1 VIGSPGASA
10 RHDGVLT
17 AVGTD
22 IASGILAPGQVI
34 TLDDISVQHRVS
46 RSLAREVIRVLESMG
61 MVASRRRI
69 GLTIQPPQAWNVL
82 DPRLIRWCLSSPD
95 RNAQLT
101 ALAELR
107 RGFEPAAAALA
118 AGRAGTEDC
127 RELAVAV
134 SDLQMA
140 VHSADHAAYRQ
151 ADKDFHR
158 IVVSSS
164 GNPMFRALGEL
175 MTDVPHCGLSAAT
188 AALHDTVAWG
198 IRQGD
203 AASAE
208 DAMRAIVGVAVGNA
222 SLAGNG

>member
-1 VIGSPGASA
+1 MIGSPGASA

-22 IASGILAPGQVI
+22 IAAGVLAPGQVI

-69 GLTIQPPQAWNVL
+69 GLTIQPPEAWNVF
-82 DPRLIRWCLSSPD
+82 DPRLIRWCLSTPN
-95 RNAQLT
+95 RNAQLR

-107 RGFEPAAAALA
+107 HGFEPAAAALA
-118 AGRAGTEDC
+118 AGRAGAEQC
-127 RELAVAV
+127 RELAAAV

-140 VHSADHAAYRQ
+140 VRSDDHAAYRQ

-175 MTDVPHCGLSAAT
+175 MTDVPDCVLSAE
-188 AALHDTVAWG
+188 AAELHDSVARA
-198 IRQGD
+198 IRQAD

-208 DAMRAIVGVAVGNA
+208 DTMRAIVRAI
-222 SLAGNG
+222 